1 MAETGF
7 RSFTTTVDKTN
18 HVLNNIE
25 QQYGMSKEHRNIS
38 YAALRAVIHTLRDR
52 LTVEEA
58 AELGAQLPM
67 LIRGIYY
74 EGWVPTRAPVKMD
87 REEFLA
93 RVQREFN
100 FRADGGIELLV
111 QRVLQALRDHITE
124 GEWEDV
130 KSSVPRDLAS
140 VFP

>member
-1 MAETGF
+1 
-7 RSFTTTVDKTN
+7 
-18 HVLNNIE
+18 
-25 QQYGMSKEHRNIS
+25 MSKDQRNIS
-38 YAALRAVIHTLRDR
+38 YAGLRAVLHGLRDR

-74 EGWVPTRAPVKMD
+74 EGWAPTRAPVKMD

-93 RVQREFN
+93 RVQREFR
-100 FRADGGIELLV
+100 FRPDGGTELLV

-140 VFP
+140 VLP